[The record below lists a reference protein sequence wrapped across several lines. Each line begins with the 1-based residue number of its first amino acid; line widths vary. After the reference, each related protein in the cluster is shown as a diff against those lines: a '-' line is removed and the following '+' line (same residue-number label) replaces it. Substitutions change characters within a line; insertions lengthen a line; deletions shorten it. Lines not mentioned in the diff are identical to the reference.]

1 MLLAHSATTR
11 SPGTQKLSP
20 SPLHPFSPSGTPP
33 DPALHPAKAMLRLLP
48 PGPGEAGKGLRSLRG
63 GGRGWGCSRDQ
74 ALVSGFA
81 ISHSVLMW
89 RVCLN
94 NLTGRLINQA
104 LAFVCR
110 LKAEIAIRR
119 NTRSGTAFPP
129 AGPSVPSPSPPCSLL
144 PGSAAL
150 GSFINGGCANPAPQ
164 FLLCS
169 RLCRLCRL
177 QSQLELIASPQKAVP
192 PSVSCGAEEVLRL
205 PGLLSLFQTPCL
217 ERRAYPGI
225 FPVNGWG

>member
-1 MLLAHSATTR
+1 MPPRGHPAPRGCPQTPSTPSAP
-11 SPGTQKLSP
+11 PGHLPTH
-20 SPLHPFSPSGTPP
+20 SPLCTLQRATLP
-33 DPALHPAKAMLRLLP
+33 LLP
-48 PGPGEAGKGLRSLRG
+48 PRPGEAGKGLRSLRG

-119 NTRSGTAFPP
+119 NTRSGAAQPCLPP
-129 AGPSVPSPSPPCSLL
+129 APSVPSPSPPCSQL
-144 PGSAAL
+144 PDSAVRGSL
-150 GSFINGGCANPAPQ
+150 INCLRPLSPAPGAP
-164 FLLCS
+164 
-169 RLCRLCRL
+169 RLCKPC
-177 QSQLELIASPQKAVP
+177 A
-192 PSVSCGAEEVLRL
+192 SVSPL
-205 PGLLSLFQTPCL
+205 
-217 ERRAYPGI
+217 
-225 FPVNGWG
+225 

>member
-1 MLLAHSATTR
+1 ML
-11 SPGTQKLSP
+11 
-20 SPLHPFSPSGTPP
+20 PLQ
-33 DPALHPAKAMLRLLP
+33 R
-48 PGPGEAGKGLRSLRG
+48 PGEAAKGLRSLRG

-119 NTRSGTAFPP
+119 NTWSGAAQPSLPP
-129 AGPSVPSPSPPCSLL
+129 APPFPLPLL
-144 PGSAAL
+144 LAPGL
-150 GSFINGGCANPAPQ
+150 GSFISCFCPLSPAPGAPG
-164 FLLCS
+164 LHTPC
-169 RLCRLCRL
+169 
-177 QSQLELIASPQKAVP
+177 A
-192 PSVSCGAEEVLRL
+192 SVSPLQTVVGSVASSGNWSSFHPPRKLCPKCAMAVTPVL
-205 PGLLSLFQTPCL
+205 
-217 ERRAYPGI
+217 
-225 FPVNGWG
+225 WG

>member
-1 MLLAHSATTR
+1 M
-11 SPGTQKLSP
+11 
-20 SPLHPFSPSGTPP
+20 PP
-33 DPALHPAKAMLRLLP
+33 RGHPAPRGCPQAPCTPSAPPGHLPTPRCTLQRAMLRLLP
-48 PGPGEAGKGLRSLRG
+48 PRPGEAGKGLRSLRG

-129 AGPSVPSPSPPCSLL
+129 AGPSVPSPSPPCSLV

-164 FLLCS
+164 FPVCS

-225 FPVNGWG
+225 FPVDGWG